1 MIIENGKISALVKTG
16 GGGLNKDGDP
26 VAPSSHWAE
35 PVPCNIRAN
44 RYSNK
49 GVTTNG
55 NTFVSASYEVLIE
68 SPEPFTAE
76 QVRLEIDGG
85 KVLGEFSVLQA
96 ETLPAVGCIRIV
108 V

>member
-1 MIIENGKISALVKTG
+1 MIITNGKISALVKTG

-49 GVTTNG
+49 GVTNG

-68 SPEPFTAE
+68 TEEPFIAE
-76 QVRLEIDGG
+76 QVRIETDGG
-85 KVLGEFSVLQA
+85 KTLGEFSVLQI
-96 ETLPAVGCIRIV
+96 EPLPAVGCIKIV